1 VVEPYGRFT
10 WYELVTTDV
19 AAAKAFYTS
28 VMGWGAW
35 DASAPGMPY
44 FVFTAGEAAVGGL
57 MSLPQDARDAGVT
70 ASWIGHVGVDDVDVS
85 AERTRRLGGTVHVP
99 PTNVGNISRFA
110 IISDPQSV
118 RLGLFQW
125 QQRGGRPP
133 SDPTAPGRVG
143 WHELLAADWEEAL
156 AFYAGLFG
164 WEKADADIDSM
175 GTYQLF
181 SAAGETI
188 GGMVAKPDTIPTPYW
203 LYYFNVSDIDAAAE
217 RVEACGGQI
226 LSANE
231 VPGGSWIARCEDPQG
246 ALFALEGNRGRK
258 PIGYFVRAEPGMPS
272 TGRGPKWSW

>member
-1 VVEPYGRFT
+1 VAEPYGRFA
-10 WYELVTTDV
+10 WYELVTTD
-19 AAAKAFYTS
+19 AEAAKAFYTS

-35 DASAPGMPY
+35 DASAPGRPY
-44 FVFTAGEAAVGGL
+44 VLFTADNVAVGGL
-57 MSLPQDARDAGVT
+57 MSLPQDARDMGVAPT
-70 ASWIGHVGVDDVDVS
+70 WIGYVGVDDVDAS
-85 AERTRRLGGTVHVP
+85 AERAKRLGGTVHVP

-110 IISDPQSV
+110 IFSDPQTA
-118 RLGLFQW
+118 RLALFKW
-125 QQRGGRPP
+125 QQPGHQPP
-133 SDPTAPGRVG
+133 ADPSALGRVG
-143 WHELLAADWEEAL
+143 WHELLAANWEEAL
-156 AFYAGLFG
+156 AFYAAMFG
-164 WEKADADIDSM
+164 WEKAHADIDPM

-217 RVEACGGQI
+217 RVEAGGGQI

-231 VPGGSWIARCEDPQG
+231 VPGGSWIVRCEDPQG

-258 PIGYFVRAEPGMPS
+258 PIGYFVRAGPGVPS